1 MKGYMMTLKEIA
13 CTIRAT
19 TRKENKGR
27 YHEVIEKFYGV
38 RGVTSDILY

>member
-1 MKGYMMTLKEIA
+1 MITLKEIA

-19 TRKENKGR
+19 TKKENKRR